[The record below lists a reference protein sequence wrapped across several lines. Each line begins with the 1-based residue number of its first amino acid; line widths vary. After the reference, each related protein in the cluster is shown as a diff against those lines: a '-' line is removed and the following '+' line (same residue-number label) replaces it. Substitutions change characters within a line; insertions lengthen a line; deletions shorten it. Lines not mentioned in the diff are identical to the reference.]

1 MLRDW
6 PWLGDECMMITHTR
20 TPTRSIR
27 PNRVHFVLAVVHF
40 LDGRPTGSERRRR
53 RRRGSRSRRRRRRGG
68 RIRLGRGPGQKVG
81 PAVRYEVGGRYA
93 VEVRLRLRLRVRRLR
108 RGRRRLVMVLLV
120 HRRRPGRT
128 VTVAA
133 RPRHH
138 LRRPVG
144 PVVRPVLRPLRHAVA
159 ARLREQHRGF
169 RRVGQHGQ
177 LRRGQVVRAA
187 AAEHERVHAHAD
199 VPAVGVDALVH
210 EHARALQA
218 VHRTWFLVDLV
229 IVKRFVVIMALRR
242 FKYCGQ

>member
-1 MLRDW
+1 M
-6 PWLGDECMMITHTR
+6 
-20 TPTRSIR
+20 R
-27 PNRVHFVLAVVHF
+27 PNRVHFVLVVVHF

-53 RRRGSRSRRRRRRGG
+53 RWRRRRRGGRRRRRGG

-93 VEVRLRLRLRVRRLR
+93 VEVRLRLRLSVGRLR

-120 HRRRPGRT
+120 HRRRPGRE

-133 RPRHH
+133 GPRHH
-138 LRRPVG
+138 LRRPVR
-144 PVVRPVLRPLRHAVA
+144 PVVRPVLRPLRHAVTT
-159 ARLREQHRGF
+159 RLREQHRRF

-177 LRRGQVVRAA
+177 LRCGQVVRAA

-229 IVKRFVVIMALRR
+229 ICDVSKHR
-242 FKYCGQ
+242 YCHHHNNTLSK